1 MTSFATFHKCLC
13 KQFKAVYTVG
23 KLGTHLLKKVYGPHI
38 FARVNNPY
46 HVLGDGYG
54 PCFFWFWG
62 HRCLWPQNQ
71 KKHGSILVS

>member
-23 KLGTHLLKKVYGPHI
+23 KLGTNLLKKEYRPHI

-46 HVLGDGYG
+46 HVLGDGYARVFFLVLG
-54 PCFFWFWG
+54 P
-62 HRCLWPQNQ
+62 
-71 KKHGSILVS
+71 